1 MDLLMPESGLL
12 FWMTIV
18 FLIVFLILWKWGFP
32 SIVKMVNERKAFIDE
47 SIKKAHEANER
58 LANIQKPRN
67 RMPFVIFVLRLL
79 N

>member
-32 SIVKMVNERKAFIDE
+32 SIVKMVNERKAFSD
-47 SIKKAHEANER
+47 
-58 LANIQKPRN
+58 
-67 RMPFVIFVLRLL
+67 
-79 N
+79 

>member
-32 SIVKMVNERKAFIDE
+32 SIVKMVNERKAFIDGLKYGAE
-47 SIKKAHEANER
+47 LMLELGKDAD
-58 LANIQKPRN
+58 Q
-67 RMPFVIFVLRLL
+67 
-79 N
+79 